1 MFTSLGA
8 QRRRGARARTR
19 LRTAASVGV
28 IGLVAVCV
36 AACGSSSS
44 TSGQAASSTPPTQQ
58 AASSGAA
65 TQQVDMAAASKAIA
79 PYEGQTSAFPVDTPL
94 SKPLPADTKFVYLQC
109 AATSCGQVD
118 KLLQEAVKTLGGSLT
133 TVSAGASVATFQ
145 TAAASALSL
154 KPAVVFLDGFQPA
167 LFGDSLKTL
176 SAAGIKVVSISMAQT
191 PEELASYGITFNYIG
206 TAFNVNNGKL
216 MADWVITKKGANSKI
231 AFYGVPEITFTAPMQ
246 AAFEQELKTN
256 CASCKVRRGH
266 PGNNGTADRCHRH
279 AGTSRHER
287 RGVLGRCDCI
297 GSTGGDESGRGV
309 RHDTGFLARA
319 RESAG
324 HQDGGH
330 HRRFGHRHRSV
341 RLDNG
346 GCWCTPGHRRPA
358 DGEREGRR
366 ESGAVP
372 AAEGHYLRPHQWVD
386 GLPRLRP
393 EVRKAVAPGQLK
405 VKHCR
410 HMLYRAT

>member
-1 MFTSLGA
+1 
-8 QRRRGARARTR
+8 
-19 LRTAASVGV
+19 
-28 IGLVAVCV
+28 
-36 AACGSSSS
+36 
-44 TSGQAASSTPPTQQ
+44 
-58 AASSGAA
+58 
-65 TQQVDMAAASKAIA
+65 MAAALKAIA
-79 PYEGQTSAFPVDTPL
+79 PYEGQTSAFPFDTPL

-133 TVSAGASVATFQ
+133 TVSAGASAATFQ

-256 CASCKVRRGH
+256 CASCKVRTVPVAVATLGTTAPQTVVTDMQAH
-266 PGNNGTADRCHRH
+266 PDTNVAVFSVAAIASGLPAAMKAAGVSATTLGFSPGPGNLQDIKTGD
-279 AGTSRHER
+279 
-287 RGVLGRCDCI
+287 I
-297 GSTGGDESGRGV
+297 TGGLAIDTAVSVWTMADVGARLVIGDQPTASEKAGESPEQ
-309 RHDTGFLARA
+309 FLQQKDITFDPTNGWTAYPDYA
-319 RESAG
+319 
-324 HQDGGH
+324 Q
-330 HRRFGHRHRSV
+330 RFAKLWH
-341 RLDNG
+341 
-346 GCWCTPGHRRPA
+346 PA
-358 DGEREGRR
+358 
-366 ESGAVP
+366 S
-372 AAEGHYLRPHQWVD
+372 
-386 GLPRLRP
+386 
-393 EVRKAVAPGQLK
+393 
-405 VKHCR
+405 
-410 HMLYRAT
+410 